1 MVSTSMGPEGEPLL
15 RARADAGGFTALLRA
30 VAARSL
36 GRKVQVCGV
45 VLSPDALCLQW
56 EDDAHTLQSKVLLA
70 KDLFESY
77 RYEGLEARVLL
88 GLNLTTLADTLGLLD
103 EDGAVLHVTFPGP
116 NRELSFEV
124 NEADREVCTYASLP
138 TLELPSQSDWADDW
152 VPPGSTFMAPGLLLK
167 EAVEDLEWAGST
179 VELYLRRDPPEVHFT
194 GIGQGTLKIKVPFSK
209 VTGFYCAAPKVVHH
223 YALQNLRTAF
233 ANMPAGT
240 TATKVSVDG
249 NGMLK
254 VMHMVEL
261 HRRAGHQAGKTFHG
275 MADYDSQE
283 RSRSSGIVQ
292 VSAGGAARWTGGEG
306 LTARANAKTP
316 VHHDA
321 AGGRRRKLTC
331 GFRPRIIITTT
342 SITVISITVH
352 QHART
357 RRSATALGRPSSS
370 SASSTAAPFLPPPLP
385 HPRKRMR
392 HARKRGPGSRTRG

>member
-1 MVSTSMGPEGEPLL
+1 MGEGGEAPRPPPTSPRRRAGGGAPGKGPGGMVSTSMGPEAEPLL

-77 RYEGLEARVLL
+77 RYEGLEARILL

-124 NEADREVCTYASLP
+124 NEADKEACTYASLP

-179 VELYLRRDPPEVHFT
+179 VELCLRRDPPEVHFT

-233 ANMPAGT
+233 ANLPAGT

-292 VSAGGAARWTGGEG
+292 VSAGGGAARWTGGEG
-306 LTARANAKTP
+306 LTACKKNASSSRCRRRSTTKINVQVP
-316 VHHDA
+316 AAHHHHDQHH
-321 AGGRRRKLTC
+321 C
-331 GFRPRIIITTT
+331 
-342 SITVISITVH
+342 H
-352 QHART
+352 QHHCTAT
-357 RRSATALGRPSSS
+357 CTHTCRSAAALG
-370 SASSTAAPFLPPPLP
+370 PPPP
-385 HPRKRMR
+385 ASPN
-392 HARKRGPGSRTRG
+392 